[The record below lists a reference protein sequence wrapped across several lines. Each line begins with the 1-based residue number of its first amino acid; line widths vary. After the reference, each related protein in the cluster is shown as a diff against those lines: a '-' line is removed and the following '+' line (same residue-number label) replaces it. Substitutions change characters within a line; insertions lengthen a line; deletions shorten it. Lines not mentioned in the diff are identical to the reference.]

1 MFFQNDTIVP
11 QLKEEKMRKKIKY
24 ILLPLAAVTLI
35 IIIVFAINLCSS
47 LDEIGKPLEKSKEFI
62 YNHDTIY
69 IKSEIW
75 GLTSDHV
82 QISVTDKR
90 GDLNLTFYYSE
101 IFYSIKNDSLILY
114 APMGTMADS
123 SHYNK
128 DKVKIVDLQN
138 ASEIY
143 DMSTNHK
150 KLGIERYSAYNK

>member
-1 MFFQNDTIVP
+1 
-11 QLKEEKMRKKIKY
+11 
-24 ILLPLAAVTLI
+24 LI
-35 IIIVFAINLCSS
+35 
-47 LDEIGKPLEKSKEFI
+47 EIGKPLEKSKEFI

-101 IFYSIKNDSLILY
+101 FFYSIKNDSLILY

>member
-1 MFFQNDTIVP
+1 
-11 QLKEEKMRKKIKY
+11 MRKKIKY

-90 GDLNLTFYYSE
+90 GDLNLTF
-101 IFYSIKNDSLILY
+101 IIPKFSIALKMT
-114 APMGTMADS
+114 A
-123 SHYNK
+123 
-128 DKVKIVDLQN
+128 
-138 ASEIY
+138 
-143 DMSTNHK
+143 
-150 KLGIERYSAYNK
+150 

>member
-1 MFFQNDTIVP
+1 
-11 QLKEEKMRKKIKY
+11 MRKKIKY

-75 GLTSDHV
+75 GITSDHV

-90 GDLNLTFYYSE
+90 GDLNMTFYYSE
-101 IFYSIKNDSLILY
+101 KRDI
-114 APMGTMADS
+114 
-123 SHYNK
+123 
-128 DKVKIVDLQN
+128 
-138 ASEIY
+138 
-143 DMSTNHK
+143 
-150 KLGIERYSAYNK
+150 